1 MNQQEVSELAFQC
14 GITCWTRKTWISEKE
29 TFLPVE
35 DGLEGDLA
43 CLVQFAD
50 LVAAKEREKTIK
62 ECAAIAVTAEPF
74 CSEDLILKLLEKPC
88 K

>member
-14 GITCWTRKTWISEKE
+14 GITCWTRKTWISERE

-50 LVAAKEREKTIK
+50 LVAAKE
-62 ECAAIAVTAEPF
+62 
-74 CSEDLILKLLEKPC
+74 S
-88 K
+88 